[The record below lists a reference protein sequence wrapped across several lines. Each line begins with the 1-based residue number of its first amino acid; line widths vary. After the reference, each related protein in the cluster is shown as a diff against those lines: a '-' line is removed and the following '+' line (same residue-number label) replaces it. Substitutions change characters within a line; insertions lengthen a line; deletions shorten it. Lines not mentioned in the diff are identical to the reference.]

1 MIFQYDQQ
9 VPVLFGEGA
18 IGKLGEKVKELG
30 CKKVMCVYGSSV
42 KKSGIA
48 DKAKASLAAAGIDFA
63 VYEGIQADPTDAM
76 VNECG
81 SLGVQEKVDG
91 YIGIGGGSAMDCAK
105 AAALLLDHEG
115 PIQKYFTAPPSFMV
129 SSVPVILIPTT
140 AGSGSECSQ
149 VSVITRT
156 EDHTKPS
163 IFMRSTLA
171 IVDPEL
177 TLSVPAGVTA
187 NSGMDAFSHA
197 VEAITAKGR
206 NPRSELLASA
216 CLEKIRENLPKAIE
230 NGNDLAART
239 ELCLA
244 ANWAG
249 IAFTDTDL
257 HLGHNLAD
265 GLSATFHTPHGYNCI
280 LVEPELMKLCASVI
294 PDKVAVVGKGA
305 GAAFDGTETSA
316 GIGEK
321 TAAAIRSLM
330 KTCGIPTP
338 ESLGLDRE
346 KFIGSAAIAMQIDL
360 GLRLNCPV
368 DVDEEIMRTI
378 YAGAYDN
385 YR

>member
-18 IGKLGEKVKELG
+18 VEKLGEKVKELG

-42 KKSGIA
+42 KKTGIA
-48 DKAKASLAAAGIDFA
+48 DKAKESLRKAGVDYA
-63 VYEGIQADPTDAM
+63 VYEGIQADPTDVM

-81 SLGVQEKVDG
+81 ALGVQEKVDG

-115 PIQKYFTAPPSFMV
+115 PIEKYFTAPPSFMV

-149 VSVITRT
+149 VSVITRSS
-156 EDHTKPS
+156 DHTKPS

-171 IVDPEL
+171 IVDPCL
-177 TLSVPAGVTA
+177 TLSVPKSVTA
-187 NSGMDAFSHA
+187 QSGLDAFSHA
-197 VEAITAKGR
+197 VESITAKGR

-216 CLEKIRENLPKAIE
+216 CLEKIRINLPKALE
-230 NGNDLAART
+230 NGSDLEART

-280 LVEPELMKLCASVI
+280 LVEPELMKLCAAVI
-294 PDKVAVVGKGA
+294 PDKVRVVGEGA
-305 GAAFDGTETSA
+305 GAVFTGSETPEE
-316 GIGEK
+316 IGEK
-321 TAAAIRSLM
+321 TAEAIRNLM
-330 KTCGIPTP
+330 RTCEISTP
-338 ESLGLDRE
+338 KALGLDRE
-346 KFIGSAAIAMQIDL
+346 QFINAAKIAMDIDL

-368 DVDEEIMRTI
+368 DVDEETVRRI
-378 YAGAYDN
+378 YADTYDH
-385 YR
+385 YQ